1 MIDGMI
7 DEEAAAVRALW
18 SKQGGAGLYPPKSL
32 HALLTIYLLENI
44 SQASKH
50 SLVAYFFLDLISMM
64 GEKDQN
70 LVDRLSRFCQAIHLP
85 QSRTRM
91 IQGFWLLDHK
101 DFEEAVL
108 LLLDPMLLEEMLPW
122 QHNRII
128 KAFLYQGE
136 EKIALKFLRV
146 KKPPLVTP
154 EDIRLHLTVLL
165 ANGLISEAFEYQKV
179 CSNNERDND
188 NLLGHLFTA
197 CQQTKTIDRLLQLPL
212 TDGEERQLLQ
222 YLRDSKETR
231 NMEILMLHF
240 LQRARYVEAIR
251 LNEKLGQTL
260 LHESDPKTRER
271 AAARNSI
278 VECYSKVLPSV
289 QRKLTFGSDH
299 RPKKTM
305 HLTRR
310 EIQRPR
316 PLSTVVH
323 HNNNQK
329 VISNAMLINAVL
341 EKIGETRPLPEQTPV
356 RNRPQPSDTA
366 LGPFICTPV
375 TPRAKSNLISEDTEI
390 VYPSIQRDART
401 EERSR
406 TVSPVK
412 KMVTGLMPQTSL
424 ASPVTAKN
432 QNVNRILSTE
442 ALSLLQTPP
451 VKRRTPPTL
460 KKLTSLQHT
469 PQSILKVRQVVKRSP
484 SPSPLQQDQ
493 PQTIKRLSFLNADL
507 ALETP
512 PRYQRKKVEVRKTK
526 VKDTPKHLRFAG
538 LSTPSPEPSPPK
550 APSPRRTRRRSPTPE
565 RTPPEQVTVS
575 SRRPL
580 RNDTDEEQTPTGSQ
594 KKTSVDIADDDIQ
607 VVDAEVTFNFDKS
620 KQEEA
625 IADEEAMETSEG
637 DGSSIVTSTTSAG
650 LGHQRVSFQLEN
662 NYEEQVLVSGDRDS
676 PPTVDLTTTETESG
690 EASLAPS
697 SSEPLPNLEEEKMD
711 IDENAESSVPSEYDK
726 NMSEK
731 IKLQAGSVLREDE
744 TVTLAPLVVIPPD
757 SVTSLEQPSP
767 VRRSP
772 RFAHSEISEQT
783 SEFKTPPR
791 PSHLSPR
798 PISLPALPT
807 PPESVRGSPTRSPS
821 RLLRQRSASR
831 SPSKSP
837 PRHAPEM
844 ESTIAAEQVKGRKS
858 PSRTRKSPSR
868 SRTPE
873 RKAPSPTRTRGSSES
888 PSGSPLSQ
896 EARAASPSRTI
907 QSKGR
912 KSPSRGTKSPSRSKS
927 PVKDKDQAAEN
938 VEDVGEKSPTRRTRK
953 SPARSK
959 SPEKLSI
966 SPRRTRGSTPSRSDS
981 PEKDQISRRTRG
993 STPTRTELPEEQQA
1007 SRRTRGSTP
1016 SRTESPERVPQ
1027 SPGRGRNQR
1036 QSNKSTE
1043 SKTSPSRPRSPEVKP
1058 KSPGRGRK
1066 TPAKSVAAKEKD
1078 RTPSPSKS
1086 PQGAPLGSRLR
1097 TRKVTESSVPT
1108 EGSTETLSDKDKSPD
1123 SHAPVTRAKSPAR
1136 LRKTPAE
1143 NLKKSVIIEVDN
1155 LTSEGSPEV
1164 VLKSPSRQRKSGG
1177 RGKKTSSAKEPST
1190 SEKSSE
1196 ETETETEKETVPP
1209 AKSPS
1214 RKGRKS
1220 PSRSPAAPQ
1229 TTEVP
1234 QEEVKNAATVPKSVP
1249 RRATRATRA
1258 SSVDS
1263 EVTDTD
1269 VPAQPSEVEET
1280 PVTSRA
1286 KSVKKIGA
1294 KTKSTG
1300 RSPARTR
1307 KAKKSEEKEQLQ
1319 FTFSEPTVI
1328 PHDLE
1333 SLDMPG
1339 LPFVFSPP
1347 VTRTRSHKM
1356 EPLEEEEVIEGS
1368 PLGGAKIK
1376 AKKEPKKAAAKK
1388 STKTR
1393 KTTVSSPSDSPV
1405 SLLSPSTEEHQE
1417 TSVPT
1422 RTRVRRMASQSQSLR
1437 PKTSPPKKRKT
1448 VKK

>member
-1 MIDGMI
+1 ALSQLVWRGPIGLVEPFEVFSSCLGAGLLPKNVELAASNLTAQAQRENLLSVALNHGAAGFITSCVSQFAEGEFVHAGCTLRFILDWAWGKVAQVKDSLDKLCVPLYDCSGMPLEQQGLQLFHQHQLQLTNLQTIVQVLMTNSGPSTSQGLGDLDMKFRVVTLINQFYQAVSWCLSNNLLPEFDEAESPPSGQYCYPASVLGHEYQTRRQQISRLHSDIQETDLLMIDGMI

-44 SQASKH
+44 SLASKH

-154 EDIRLHLTVLL
+154 EDVRLHLTVLL

-278 VECYSKVLPSV
+278 VDCYSKVLPSV
-289 QRKLTFGSDH
+289 QRKLTFGNDH

-341 EKIGETRPLPEQTPV
+341 EKIGETRPPPEQTPV
-356 RNRPQPSDTA
+356 RNRPQPSDAA

-390 VYPSIQRDART
+390 VYPSIQRDTRT

-412 KMVTGLMPQTSL
+412 KMVTGLMPQTPL

-550 APSPRRTRRRSPTPE
+550 LPSPRRTRRRSPTPE
-565 RTPPEQVTVS
+565 R
-575 SRRPL
+575 
-580 RNDTDEEQTPTGSQ
+580 
-594 KKTSVDIADDDIQ
+594 
-607 VVDAEVTFNFDKS
+607 
-620 KQEEA
+620 
-625 IADEEAMETSEG
+625 
-637 DGSSIVTSTTSAG
+637 
-650 LGHQRVSFQLEN
+650 
-662 NYEEQVLVSGDRDS
+662 
-676 PPTVDLTTTETESG
+676 
-690 EASLAPS
+690 
-697 SSEPLPNLEEEKMD
+697 
-711 IDENAESSVPSEYDK
+711 
-726 NMSEK
+726 
-731 IKLQAGSVLREDE
+731 
-744 TVTLAPLVVIPPD
+744 
-757 SVTSLEQPSP
+757 
-767 VRRSP
+767 
-772 RFAHSEISEQT
+772 
-783 SEFKTPPR
+783 
-791 PSHLSPR
+791 
-798 PISLPALPT
+798 
-807 PPESVRGSPTRSPS
+807 
-821 RLLRQRSASR
+821 
-831 SPSKSP
+831 
-837 PRHAPEM
+837 
-844 ESTIAAEQVKGRKS
+844 
-858 PSRTRKSPSR
+858 
-868 SRTPE
+868 
-873 RKAPSPTRTRGSSES
+873 
-888 PSGSPLSQ
+888 
-896 EARAASPSRTI
+896 
-907 QSKGR
+907 
-912 KSPSRGTKSPSRSKS
+912 
-927 PVKDKDQAAEN
+927 
-938 VEDVGEKSPTRRTRK
+938 
-953 SPARSK
+953 
-959 SPEKLSI
+959 
-966 SPRRTRGSTPSRSDS
+966 
-981 PEKDQISRRTRG
+981 
-993 STPTRTELPEEQQA
+993 
-1007 SRRTRGSTP
+1007 
-1016 SRTESPERVPQ
+1016 
-1027 SPGRGRNQR
+1027 
-1036 QSNKSTE
+1036 
-1043 SKTSPSRPRSPEVKP
+1043 
-1058 KSPGRGRK
+1058 
-1066 TPAKSVAAKEKD
+1066 
-1078 RTPSPSKS
+1078 
-1086 PQGAPLGSRLR
+1086 
-1097 TRKVTESSVPT
+1097 
-1108 EGSTETLSDKDKSPD
+1108 
-1123 SHAPVTRAKSPAR
+1123 
-1136 LRKTPAE
+1136 
-1143 NLKKSVIIEVDN
+1143 
-1155 LTSEGSPEV
+1155 
-1164 VLKSPSRQRKSGG
+1164 
-1177 RGKKTSSAKEPST
+1177 
-1190 SEKSSE
+1190 
-1196 ETETETEKETVPP
+1196 
-1209 AKSPS
+1209 
-1214 RKGRKS
+1214 
-1220 PSRSPAAPQ
+1220 
-1229 TTEVP
+1229 
-1234 QEEVKNAATVPKSVP
+1234 
-1249 RRATRATRA
+1249 
-1258 SSVDS
+1258 
-1263 EVTDTD
+1263 
-1269 VPAQPSEVEET
+1269 
-1280 PVTSRA
+1280 
-1286 KSVKKIGA
+1286 
-1294 KTKSTG
+1294 
-1300 RSPARTR
+1300 
-1307 KAKKSEEKEQLQ
+1307 
-1319 FTFSEPTVI
+1319 
-1328 PHDLE
+1328 
-1333 SLDMPG
+1333 
-1339 LPFVFSPP
+1339 
-1347 VTRTRSHKM
+1347 
-1356 EPLEEEEVIEGS
+1356 
-1368 PLGGAKIK
+1368 
-1376 AKKEPKKAAAKK
+1376 
-1388 STKTR
+1388 
-1393 KTTVSSPSDSPV
+1393 
-1405 SLLSPSTEEHQE
+1405 
-1417 TSVPT
+1417 
-1422 RTRVRRMASQSQSLR
+1422 
-1437 PKTSPPKKRKT
+1437 
-1448 VKK
+1448 